1 MVVVVVVVGPV
12 EEVAVE
18 DVLGVL
24 VDVVEIGSVVGGGA
38 VVDVVV
44 SEGVVTV
51 VVEELV
57 LGTDAVEVVLLVV
70 GDVVLLV
77 VFGFGTASAKNVLAS
92 MVPRPVTMSYPG
104 SAA

>member
-24 VDVVEIGSVVGGGA
+24 VDVVEIGSVVVGGA

-57 LGTDAVEVVLLVV
+57 LGIDAVEVVLLVV
-70 GDVVLLV
+70 L
-77 VFGFGTASAKNVLAS
+77 GFGTASAKNVAAS
-92 MVPRPVTMSYPG
+92 TVPRPVTMSYPG
-104 SAA
+104 PAA